1 MENSLIKATGLS
13 KSFHQQKVVDGVNL
27 SLKPG
32 EIMTVIGPNGSGKTT
47 LIKLLLGLEQP
58 DSGTVTRRENLRVGY
73 VPQKIH
79 MQRVLPV
86 TAEWFLQLSCHP
98 AAGRGPDAA
107 IRRHDKLEEI
117 VSELGITDCLHK
129 SIHALSGGEM
139 QRLLL
144 ARALLV
150 HPELLVL
157 DEPAQGVDVTGQA
170 ELYALIARISRAR
183 GSAVVMVSHD
193 LHLVMSA
200 TDHVICLNHHV
211 CCEGHPH
218 SVQDDP
224 AFVALFGKRVAHELA
239 IYTHHHDHNHDHHH

>member
-1 MENSLIKATGLS
+1 MGYSFIRMSTSLIKAESLS
-13 KSFHQQKVVDGVNL
+13 KSFHGQKVVDSVNL
-27 SLKPG
+27 SLGAG
-32 EIMTVIGPNGSGKTT
+32 EIMTIIGPNGSGKTT
-47 LIKLLLGLEQP
+47 LIKLLLGLERA
-58 DSGTVTRRENLRVGY
+58 DSGSITRKENLRIGY
-73 VPQKIH
+73 VPQKL
-79 MQRVLPV
+79 QLQKVLPI
-86 TAEWFLQLSCHP
+86 TAEWFLRLSQQGSGLHQ
-98 AAGRGPDAA
+98 
-107 IRRHDKLEEI
+107 I
-117 VSELGITDCLHK
+117 VEELGISDCLHK
-129 SIHALSGGEM
+129 SVHTLSGGEM

-183 GSAVVMVSHD
+183 GASVLMVSHD

-200 TDHVICLNHHV
+200 TDHVICLNHHI

-224 AFVALFGKRVAHELA
+224 AFTELFGARVAQGLA
-239 IYTHHHDHNHDHHH
+239 VYTHHHDHDHNHDHKH

>member
-1 MENSLIKATGLS
+1 METSLIKAEALS
-13 KSFHQQKVVDGVNL
+13 KTYHQQRVVDGVNL
-27 SLKPG
+27 SLRSG

-47 LIKLLLGLEQP
+47 LIKLLLGLETP
-58 DSGTVTRRENLRVGY
+58 DSGTITRKPGLRVGY
-73 VPQKIH
+73 VPQKLH

-86 TAEWFLQLSCHP
+86 TAEWFLKLSQQGDDLCNVV
-98 AAGRGPDAA
+98 
-107 IRRHDKLEEI
+107 E
-117 VSELGITDCLHK
+117 ELGVSDLLHK
-129 SIHALSGGEM
+129 SIHTLSGGEM
-139 QRLLL
+139 QRLSL

-170 ELYALIARISRAR
+170 ELYALIAKISRAR
-183 GSAVVMVSHD
+183 GAGVLMVSHD

-200 TDHVICLNHHV
+200 TDHVICLNHHI

-218 SVQDDP
+218 SVQGDP
-224 AFVALFGKRVAHELA
+224 AFASLFGNRVASELA